1 MMNRLNLVTGRKC
14 SSKRFVITYSVILA
28 FVVFVYTT
36 QINVIQEIEAV
47 YYGKLIPS
55 YASYL
60 DNHNHR
66 MHYGSNNGRTL
77 SELMSDKDASP
88 EFSHL
93 ANVTLNRR
101 GLSNYYLHGSGKRDD
116 YYKSNIA
123 FIHLHK
129 AGGSTTKMHLN
140 KVCKRTGFASI
151 LMAHYGTTKV
161 YDRFL
166 KGDGVTSKQTVFVG
180 GYTFGICDVLQG
192 RPCSYMTVLRDP
204 YDRIISAY
212 FFCYAQNP
220 PLCGPVRA
228 KNVSIT
234 AWAIHQGSH
243 FFNLLLTDKD
253 TCRDREV
260 HYDEYV
266 KPYQERTKDIINYV
280 PGLHPQ
286 SCWFRQKAILKERV
300 TSEQRHAMLIYI
312 LDHLEYWL
320 GVIGLVEDYQ
330 ASLKMFREAYHLP
343 FKTNSTVV
351 VNKGRVRDKTEDA
364 RKKQMRMELL
374 NSKEVREAL
383 YEDIMI
389 YEKAKQIFKLQKE
402 EFSRLKDQEANFSKP
417 AD

>member
-1 MMNRLNLVTGRKC
+1 
-14 SSKRFVITYSVILA
+14 
-28 FVVFVYTT
+28 
-36 QINVIQEIEAV
+36 
-47 YYGKLIPS
+47 
-55 YASYL
+55 
-60 DNHNHR
+60 
-66 MHYGSNNGRTL
+66 MHDGSNNGRTL

-101 GLSNYYLHGSGKRDD
+101 SLSNYYLHGSGKRDD
-116 YYKSNIA
+116 YYKCNLA

-129 AGGSTTKMHLN
+129 AGGSTTKAHLRIARIKAGLP
-140 KVCKRTGFASI
+140 KVG
-151 LMAHYGTTKV
+151 MGHYYTTEV

-166 KGDGVTSKQTVFVG
+166 KEGATSEQTVFVG
-180 GYTFGICDVLQG
+180 GYSFGICDVLNG

-212 FFCYAQNP
+212 FFCYVKDPP

-228 KNVSIT
+228 RNKNVSIT

-253 TCRDREV
+253 TCRDRDV
-260 HYDEYV
+260 RYDEYV
-266 KPYQERTKDIINYV
+266 KPYKRRTKDIINYD
-280 PGLHPQ
+280 PRLHPQ

-300 TSEQRHAMLIYI
+300 TSEQRHVMLTYM

-320 GVIGLVEDYQ
+320 GVIGLVEDYES
-330 ASLKMFREAYHLP
+330 SLEMFREAYRLP
-343 FKTNSTVV
+343 IGTDPALV
-351 VNKGRVRDKTEDA
+351 VNKGRVSDKTEDA
-364 RKKQMRMELL
+364 QKEQMKIELL
-374 NSKEVREAL
+374 NSAEVREAL

-402 EFSRLKDQEANFSKP
+402 EYFRLKDQEANSSKP